1 MKTEVGVMLLEA
13 KDHQRLS
20 AKHQKLGESQ
30 GTDSS
35 LQPSERMNPADTL
48 IPDV

>member
-1 MKTEVGVMLLEA
+1 MWTQTCTQGEYNVNLKTEVGVMLLEA

-30 GTDSS
+30 EKDSF
-35 LQPSERMNPADTL
+35 L
-48 IPDV
+48 